1 MDKADRC
8 DGQQF
13 WLNFKR
19 DIVLFSEMII
29 SWGEWTSPPPKK
41 EERIIIKEEIS
52 LETQNNN
59 RLHN

>member
-1 MDKADRC
+1 VDKADRC

-29 SWGEWTSPPPKK
+29 SWGEWTSPHQKKKK
-41 EERIIIKEEIS
+41 E
-52 LETQNNN
+52 
-59 RLHN
+59 